1 VTVPAIRSWQAVQDE
16 VRRRIA
22 ERVWRPGAFIPHE
35 ADLAR
40 EFGCARAT
48 VNRALRELAEE
59 GLLDRRRKAGTRVA
73 VNPIRRAR
81 FDIPVIRDEIEAQGS
96 ACRHAILSREMRAP
110 PPDIRARMRIVPGRD
125 LLHLRTLYTSDG
137 APYVLEDRWIN
148 PDAVPS
154 VRDEIFSAVSPNEW
168 LVREVPFEG
177 GDFTFSATTASAAEA
192 AALSCR
198 VGEGLLVLD
207 RTTWSAEGVITSVRL
222 VFHPG
227 YSIRTQ
233 I

>member
-1 VTVPAIRSWQAVQDE
+1 MTATAIRSWQAVRDE

-22 ERVWRPGAFIPHE
+22 ARLWRPGDLIPHE

-59 GLLDRRRKAGTRVA
+59 GILDRRRKAGTRVA
-73 VNPIRRAR
+73 VNPVRRAR
-81 FDIPVIRDEIEAQGS
+81 LDIPVIRDEIEARGS
-96 ACRHAILSREMRAP
+96 VCHHTILSREMRVP
-110 PPDIRARMRIVPGRD
+110 PPDVRARMQTGSGHEM
-125 LLHLRTLYTSDG
+125 LHLRTLYTADG

-148 PDAVPS
+148 PGPVPAVL
-154 VRDEIFSAVSPNEW
+154 DETFADVSPNEW

-177 GDFTFSATTASAAEA
+177 GDFTFSAITSTPEEA
-192 AALSCR
+192 AALSCEAG
-198 VGEGLLVLD
+198 VGLFLLV
-207 RTTWSAEGVITSVRL
+207 RTTFSGGRAITSVRL

-227 YSIRTQ
+227 YTMHTRV
-233 I
+233 

>member
-1 VTVPAIRSWQAVQDE
+1 VTVAIRNWQAVQDE

-22 ERVWRPGAFIPHE
+22 TRLWRPGDFIPHE
-35 ADLAR
+35 TDLAR

-73 VNPIRRAR
+73 VNPVRKAR
-81 FDIPVIRDEIEAQGS
+81 FDIPVIRDEIEALGR
-96 ACRHAILSREMRAP
+96 ACRHATLSREVLEP
-110 PPDIRARMRIVPGRD
+110 PPDIGARMKAERGVE
-125 LLHLRTLYTSDG
+125 LLHIRTLYLADG

-148 PDAVPS
+148 TQAVPAALT
-154 VRDEIFSAVSPNEW
+154 ETFAEVSPNEW

-177 GDFTFSATTASAAEA
+177 GEFAFSAITSTPAEA
-192 AALSCR
+192 AALSCE
-198 VGEGLLVLD
+198 VGVGLFVLD
-207 RTTWSAEGVITSVRL
+207 RTTWSGGTAITSVRL

-227 YSIRTQ
+227 YRMHTRI
-233 I
+233 